1 MNKSRIRIL
10 DIFMA
15 IILVVGI
22 GTFSYPFVEDS
33 LNDFLAQ
40 QMIIHYQ
47 KQASNKNSEEIKKQQ
62 EKMTKKNQQLAEQNV
77 SPGIGSFN
85 QAVDAKALKDLPSN
99 AFFMEHMLGVI
110 EIPKINVSLPIFDQ
124 TTEIFLQKGTSL
136 LEESSYPTGGKNTHA
151 VLSGH
156 RGLPEAK
163 LFTDLPKLKKGDQFF
178 IQING
183 KTLAYQVEKI
193 QVVLPDE
200 VDSLGIQKGRDLVTL
215 LTCTPYMVN
224 THRLLVTGHRIPYQ
238 AKEAKKAIQGIDQWK
253 KWKFF
258 IWFIGILLGSI
269 GLVWLLIAYLDSLA
283 IAKRNYPLSFYV
295 KNTNGRPIEGMVF
308 SVKTLNGKHYITR
321 EKVPFV
327 KASDEY
333 GLVRFSDL
341 KGRNYRLQHEELLLK
356 IHVKHKHSKQFSM
369 KLKKGRYKLRK
380 EKEVY
385 YLIEKE

>member
-22 GTFSYPFVEDS
+22 GIFSYPFVEDS

-62 EKMTKKNQQLAEQNV
+62 EKMTKKNQQLA
-77 SPGIGSFN
+77 
-85 QAVDAKALKDLPSN
+85 
-99 AFFMEHMLGVI
+99 EHMLGVI

-200 VDSLGIQKGRDLVTL
+200 VDSLGIQKCRDLVTL

>member
-22 GTFSYPFVEDS
+22 GIFSYPLVEDS

>member
-22 GTFSYPFVEDS
+22 GIFSYPFVEDS

-151 VLSGH
+151 VLS
-156 RGLPEAK
+156 
-163 LFTDLPKLKKGDQFF
+163 
-178 IQING
+178 
-183 KTLAYQVEKI
+183 
-193 QVVLPDE
+193 
-200 VDSLGIQKGRDLVTL
+200 
-215 LTCTPYMVN
+215 
-224 THRLLVTGHRIPYQ
+224 GHRIPYQ

>member
-1 MNKSRIRIL
+1 MKKSRIRIL
-10 DIFMA
+10 DIFMV

-22 GTFSYPFVEDS
+22 GIFSYPFVEDS

-47 KQASNKNSEEIKKQQ
+47 KQASSKNSEEIKKQQ

-110 EIPKINVSLPIFDQ
+110 EIPKINVSLPIFNQ

-136 LEESSYPTGGKNTHA
+136 LEGSSYPTGEKSTHA

-183 KTLAYQVEKI
+183 KTLAYQIEKI
-193 QVVLPDE
+193 QVVLPDQ

-253 KWKFF
+253 KWKF
-258 IWFIGILLGSI
+258 ITWFIGILLGSI

-341 KGRNYRLQHEELLLK
+341 KGGNYRLQHEELLLK

>member
-22 GTFSYPFVEDS
+22 GIFSYPFVEDS

-308 SVKTLNGKHYITR
+308 SVKTLNGNTILL
-321 EKVPFV
+321 EKKFH
-327 KASDEY
+327 
-333 GLVRFSDL
+333 L
-341 KGRNYRLQHEELLLK
+341 
-356 IHVKHKHSKQFSM
+356 
-369 KLKKGRYKLRK
+369 
-380 EKEVY
+380 
-385 YLIEKE
+385 

>member
-1 MNKSRIRIL
+1 MKKSRIRIL

-22 GTFSYPFVEDS
+22 GIFSYPFVEDS

-47 KQASNKNSEEIKKQQ
+47 KQASSKNSEEIKKQQ

-85 QAVDAKALKDLPSN
+85 QAVDSKALNDLPSN

-110 EIPKINVSLPIFDQ
+110 EIPKINVSLPIFNQ

-136 LEESSYPTGGKNTHA
+136 LEGSSYPTGGKSTHA

-193 QVVLPDE
+193 QVVLPYE
-200 VDSLGIQKGRDLVTL
+200 VDSLSIQKGRNLVTL

-253 KWKFF
+253 KWKF
-258 IWFIGILLGSI
+258 ITWFIGILLGSI

-295 KNTNGRPIEGMVF
+295 KNKNGRPIEGMVF

-321 EKVPFV
+321 EKVPFA

-333 GLVRFSDL
+333 GLVMFSDL
-341 KGRNYRLQHEELLLK
+341 KGGNYRLQHEEILLK

-380 EKEVY
+380 EKEAY

>member
-15 IILVVGI
+15 ITLVVGI
-22 GTFSYPFVEDS
+22 GIFSYPFVEDS

-178 IQING
+178 IPING

>member
-1 MNKSRIRIL
+1 MV
-10 DIFMA
+10 

-22 GTFSYPFVEDS
+22 GIFSYPFVEDS

-136 LEESSYPTGGKNTHA
+136 LEESSYPTGGKSTHA

-341 KGRNYRLQHEELLLK
+341 KGGNYRLQHEELLLK